1 MEVKKAKSQ
10 QQKQHRI
17 NTILNSAEQLFQQGS
32 KRELPSAIQI
42 ANQAEVAKGTLYIY
56 FRTKEAIFLGV
67 LERHLQNWIS
77 EFDRQ
82 LRQYESVTSHDIVN
96 YLVSYWAENPTLGEL
111 ARLLDAT
118 LEVNVDE
125 KVFSNFQTKLINDLK
140 RIVPSFSAINQEV
153 EASEWLKVLQLSTQL
168 LTLAW
173 QQAHPRTVLAGASSP
188 EFQQAAEKLLLPF
201 WQELLDYKKQQP
213 KAKSG
218 WRKFLGN

>member
-32 KRELPSAIQI
+32 TAELPSAIQI

-67 LERHLQNWIS
+67 LERHLQNWIA

-82 LRQYESVTSHDIVN
+82 LRQYESVTSSDIVN
-96 YLVSYWAENPTLGEL
+96 YLVSYWQQHAIVGEL

-118 LEVNVDE
+118 LEVNVEE
-125 KVFSNFQTKLINDLK
+125 KVFTNFQTKLVNDLK
-140 RIVPSFSAINQEV
+140 RIVPSFSSINSEV
-153 EASEWLKVLQLSTQL
+153 ESSEWLKMLLLSMQL

-173 QQAHPRTVLAGASSP
+173 QQSHPRRNSAASAP
-188 EFQQAAEKLLLPF
+188 IEFAQAAEKLMLPF
-201 WQELLDYKKQQP
+201 WQELLDYKKEQP

-218 WRKFLGN
+218 WRKFLGS

>member
-32 KRELPSAIQI
+32 KSELPSAIQI

-67 LERHLQNWIS
+67 LERHLQNWIT

-82 LRQYESVTSHDIVN
+82 LRQYESVTSDDIVK
-96 YLVSYWAENPTLGEL
+96 YLVSYWVENPSLGEL

-118 LEVNVDE
+118 LEVNVDD
-125 KVFSNFQTKLINDLK
+125 KVFSNFQTKIINDLK
-140 RIVPSFSAINQEV
+140 RIVPSFSSVNAEV
-153 EASEWLKVLQLSTQL
+153 EASEWLKMLQLSLQL

-173 QQAHPRTVLAGASSP
+173 QQANPRTPLAISSSP
-188 EFQQAAEKLLLPF
+188 DFTQAAEKLLMPF

-218 WRKFLGN
+218 WRKFLGS

>member
-17 NTILNSAEQLFQQGS
+17 NTILNSAELLFEQGS
-32 KRELPSAIQI
+32 SGELPSAIQI

-67 LERHLQNWIS
+67 LERHLQNWIAD
-77 EFDRQ
+77 FDRQ
-82 LRQYESVTSHDIVN
+82 LRQYESVTTVDVVN
-96 YLVSYWAENPTLGEL
+96 YLTSYWHEHAIVGEL
-111 ARLLDAT
+111 ARLLDSS
-118 LEVNVDE
+118 LELNVEE
-125 KVFSNFQTKLINDLK
+125 KVFNNFQTKIINDLK
-140 RIVPSFSAINQEV
+140 RIVPSFSSLNSEV
-153 EASEWLKVLQLSTQL
+153 DSAEWLKALQLSLQL

-173 QQAHPRTVLAGASSP
+173 QQSHPRHPIMGTQTP
-188 EFQQAAEKLLLPF
+188 EFSPAAEKLLTPF
-201 WQELLDYKKQQP
+201 WQSLMDYKKEQP

>member
-32 KRELPSAIQI
+32 KSELPSAIQI

-67 LERHLQNWIS
+67 LERHLQNWIT

-82 LRQYESVTSHDIVN
+82 LRQYESVTSDDIVK
-96 YLVSYWAENPTLGEL
+96 YLVSYWVENPSLGEL

-118 LEVNVDE
+118 LEVNVDD
-125 KVFSNFQTKLINDLK
+125 KVFSNFQTKIINDLK
-140 RIVPSFSAINQEV
+140 RIVPSFSSVNAEV
-153 EASEWLKVLQLSTQL
+153 EASEWLKMLQLSLQL

-173 QQAHPRTVLAGASSP
+173 QQANPRTPLATSSSP
-188 EFQQAAEKLLLPF
+188 DFTQAAEKLLTPF
-201 WQELLDYKKQQP
+201 WQELLDYKKQQA

-218 WRKFLGN
+218 WRKFLGS